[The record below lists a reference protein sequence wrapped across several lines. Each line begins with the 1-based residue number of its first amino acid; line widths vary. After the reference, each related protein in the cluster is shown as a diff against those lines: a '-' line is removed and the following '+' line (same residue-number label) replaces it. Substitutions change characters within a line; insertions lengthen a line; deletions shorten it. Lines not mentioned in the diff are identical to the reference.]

1 MENHQR
7 IHDLPSEQKPREK
20 MAALGAEA
28 LSNEELL
35 AIFLRSGTKKSSA
48 IEIGRKLIRKYG
60 GIVPLARIDL
70 KELCKEHGL
79 GLAKACQ
86 LQAAFELGSRAARD
100 SCSTVSLSNSLAI
113 YHFLAP
119 QLAHLPNEKLFV
131 LSLHSN
137 GRLIR
142 MRELSSGSINQ
153 TVASISEIL
162 RPVLIDQA
170 PNFVI
175 AHNHP
180 SGDSAPSRPD
190 RLLPKNLA
198 KAAHTMGL
206 QLVDH
211 LIIGRPMRGSQGYY
225 SFAEENLL

>member
-1 MENHQR
+1 
-7 IHDLPSEQKPREK
+7 
-20 MAALGAEA
+20 
-28 LSNEELL
+28 
-35 AIFLRSGTKKSSA
+35 
-48 IEIGRKLIRKYG
+48 
-60 GIVPLARIDL
+60 
-70 KELCKEHGL
+70 
-79 GLAKACQ
+79 
-86 LQAAFELGSRAARD
+86 
-100 SCSTVSLSNSLAI
+100 
-113 YHFLAP
+113 
-119 QLAHLPNEKLFV
+119 
-131 LSLHSN
+131 
-137 GRLIR
+137 

-180 SGDSAPSRPD
+180 SGDSTPSKPD
-190 RLLPKNLA
+190 RLLTKNLA

-211 LIIGRPMRGSQGYY
+211 LIIGRPTIGSQGYY

>member
-1 MENHQR
+1 
-7 IHDLPSEQKPREK
+7 

-35 AIFLRSGTKKSSA
+35 AIFLRTGTKGASA
-48 IEIGRKLIRKYG
+48 IEIGRQLIQKHG

-70 KELCKEHGL
+70 KDLCKEHGL

-86 LQAAFELGSRAARD
+86 LQAAFELGSRAARE
-100 SCSTVSLSNSLAI
+100 SSSAVTLSSSLAI

-119 QLAHLPNEKLFV
+119 QLAHLPNEKL
-131 LSLHSN
+131 LILTLHSN

-142 MRELSSGSINQ
+142 MRELSSGSTNQ

-180 SGDSAPSRPD
+180 SGEPTPSEPD
-190 RLLPKNLA
+190 RLLTKNLA
-198 KAAHTMGL
+198 EAAHTMGL
-206 QLVDH
+206 HFLDH
-211 LIIGRPMRGSQGYY
+211 LIIGRPTDSRQGYY
-225 SFAEENLL
+225 SFAEEGLL